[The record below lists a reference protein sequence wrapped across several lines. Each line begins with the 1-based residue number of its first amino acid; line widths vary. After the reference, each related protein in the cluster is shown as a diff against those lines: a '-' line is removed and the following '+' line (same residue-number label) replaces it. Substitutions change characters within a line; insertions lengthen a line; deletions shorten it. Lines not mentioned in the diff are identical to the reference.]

1 MNVIKNILTASLL
14 LASIGTSVAQTGKT
28 YLNVETSQGQF
39 RSFEVTPEL
48 QVKMRKDGDKRYL
61 DVLNPLF
68 GGNKSYEVNSVLNVY
83 WGDKQE
89 SDVNPTVSTVA
100 AGSITG
106 TSAMLN
112 GNVTDFGGTNLN
124 GYGFKWGTTDN
135 PDTDL
140 TANLSGSS
148 LTATLSGLSLGTT
161 YYYRAYAS
169 NGTGTGLGDVLSF
182 TTLNVPTLADGTATD
197 LKSSEATLSGSYTS
211 DGGGTVTSYGFEYGT
226 TTSYGQSTPVVVD
239 GTSFSA
245 TLTGLQRN
253 TTYYW
258 RSFAE
263 NEAGKGYG
271 AGSWFLTDAENPTV
285 TTGAASSITQSGAT
299 LSGTLT
305 DNGGAAITSAV
316 FEYGTTAEYG
326 STATA
331 TINGNAFS
339 ATLSGL
345 AKGTPYY
352 YRVKATNN
360 RDKTGYGEQG
370 SFTTTSVVAPTVTVT
385 ARALEESIEII
396 VTVTDDGGDNKIKK
410 VGYKFGTSAQYL
422 TEYSYHNDC
431 KTWVFYLN
439 MKNSGTYYF
448 QGYATNSAGTGL
460 SSVVSL
466 NFYYQEP
473 AGPSGPPPAKEI
485 SH

>member
-48 QVKMRKDGDKRYL
+48 QVKMRKDGDRRYL

-89 SDVNPTVSTVA
+89 NDVNPTVSTVA

-106 TSAMLN
+106 TSATLN

-161 YYYRAYAS
+161 YYYRAYAN

-197 LKSSEATLSGSYTS
+197 LKTTEATLSGSYTS

-226 TTSYGQSTPVVVD
+226 TTSYGNSTSVVVD

-245 TLTGLQRN
+245 TLTDLQRN

-271 AGSWFLTDAENPTV
+271 AGSTFLTDAENPTV
-285 TTGAASSITQSGAT
+285 TTGTASNISQSGAT
-299 LSGTLT
+299 LSGTLN
-305 DNGGAAITSAV
+305 DNGGAAITSAA
-316 FEYGTTAEYG
+316 FEYGTSAGYG

-331 TINGNAFS
+331 TIKNNAFS

-345 AKGTPYY
+345 AKGTTYY

-370 SFTTTSVVAPTVTVT
+370 SFTTTSVVVPTVTVKV
-385 ARALEESIEII
+385 EELNGEAVE
-396 VTVTDDGGDNKIKK
+396 VTVKVTNNGGAAITEIGYSMGISQSKLNKKESVNNK
-410 VGYKFGTSAQYL
+410 TSHTFTYFGTG
-422 TEYSYHNDC
+422 
-431 KTWVFYLN
+431 KFY
-439 MKNSGTYYF
+439 Y
-448 QGYATNSAGTGL
+448 QGYATNSAGTGY
-460 SSVVSL
+460 SGVVSYEL
-466 NFYYQEP
+466 K
-473 AGPSGPPPAKEI
+473 GPSAKEI

>member
-48 QVKMRKDGDKRYL
+48 QVKMRKDGDRRYL

-89 SDVNPTVSTVA
+89 NDVNPTVSTVA

-106 TSAMLN
+106 TSATLN

-161 YYYRAYAS
+161 YYYRAYAN
-169 NGTGTGLGDVLSF
+169 NGTGTGWGDVLSF

-197 LKSSEATLSGSYTS
+197 VKLSEATLSGSYTS

-226 TTSYGQSTPVVVD
+226 TTSYGNSKSVAVG

-245 TLTGLQRN
+245 TLTELQRN

-271 AGSWFLTDAENPTV
+271 AGSTFLTDAENPTV
-285 TTGAASSITQSGAT
+285 TTGAASNITTGGAT

-305 DNGGAAITSAV
+305 DDGGAAITSAA
-316 FEYGTTAEYG
+316 FEYGPTAEYG

-345 AKGTPYY
+345 AKGTTYY

-370 SFTTTSVVAPTVTVT
+370 SFTTISAVVPTVTVQASLSRT
-385 ARALEESIEII
+385 SLI
-396 VTVTDDGGDNKIKK
+396 VTVTVTDTGGADITEIGVKYGIDTNNLNRSQKQTGNKS
-410 VGYKFGTSAQYL
+410 FAQFDIFDINASPYAI
-422 TEYSYHNDC
+422 
-431 KTWVFYLN
+431 
-439 MKNSGTYYF
+439 YYF
-448 QGYATNSAGTGL
+448 QGYATNSAGTGN
-460 SSVVSL
+460 SEKVH
-466 NFYYQEP
+466 YQI
-473 AGPSGPPPAKEI
+473 AAPPAKEI